1 MKDKMFYV
9 AAWRVTTD
17 FLDDTG
23 GREGEGERKEWLYK
37 CTRRRIVTTTKREEK
52 WTYELLTM
60 IDGE

>member
-1 MKDKMFYV
+1 M
-9 AAWRVTTD
+9 WQHGVTTD